1 MSPVFTNY
9 FCIFVNVKIKQTIMK
24 TERIKHLLML
34 VTCLLVML
42 AVAINRDGKYFG
54 KALKAEKAN
63 KTQYEK
69 TDTVRTLDDGTVI
82 VNTSKLGKDIIG
94 YGGQV
99 PLDIYIKDGKVSN
112 VKALKN
118 SETPDFFSEAA
129 QILNKWNGKT
139 TEEALALKVDAVS
152 GATLSSRAIMQ
163 NMKAGLLYAQ
173 KNAEKTSFFDKL
185 DLSAKSLIGLIVV
198 VMAAVIPLF
207 THNIRYR
214 ILQLLLNVVV
224 LGFWCG
230 TFISYSLMVNYLAN
244 GINLWTQ
251 LIPAVMLITAFI
263 YPLFG
268 RKNYYCTHI
277 CPYGSIQELAG
288 KTNRKKLK
296 MSRRTVKLL
305 ENFRKILWFAL
316 MLLMLAG
323 VLFEWMDYEIFT
335 AFIFESAPV
344 VVITLAVVFVMLSVF
359 IPRPYCRF
367 VCPTG
372 TLFKYSQNLK

>member
-1 MSPVFTNY
+1 
-9 FCIFVNVKIKQTIMK
+9 MK
-24 TERIKHLLML
+24 TERIKHLLIL

-69 TDTVRTLDDGTVI
+69 TDTVRTLDDGTVV

-173 KNAEKTSFFDKL
+173 KNAEKTSFLDKL

-198 VMAAVIPLF
+198 IMAAVIPLF
-207 THNIRYR
+207 THNRRYR

-296 MSRRTVKLL
+296 INRRTVKLL
-305 ENFRKILWFAL
+305 ENFRQILWFAL

-335 AFIFESAPV
+335 AFIFESASAI
-344 VVITLAVVFVMLSVF
+344 VITLAVVFVLLSVF

-372 TLFKYSQNLK
+372 TLFKYSQNIK

>member
-1 MSPVFTNY
+1 
-9 FCIFVNVKIKQTIMK
+9 
-24 TERIKHLLML
+24 ML

-54 KALKAEKAN
+54 KDLKAEKAN
-63 KTQYEK
+63 KTQYEQ
-69 TDTVRTLDDGTVI
+69 TDTMRILDDGTVV
-82 VNTSKLGKDIIG
+82 VNTSILGKDIIG

-112 VKALKN
+112 VKALEN

-173 KNAEKTSFFDKL
+173 KNAEKTSFLDKL

-207 THNIRYR
+207 THNRHYR
-214 ILQLLLNVVV
+214 IVQLLLNVVV

-305 ENFRKILWFAL
+305 EIFRQILWFAL

-335 AFIFESAPV
+335 AFIFESASV
-344 VVITLAVVFVMLSVF
+344 VVITLAVVFVLLSVF

-372 TLFKYSQNLK
+372 TLFKYSQNIK